1 MPNGLGVV
9 VMVRMGWKGSG
20 NLSKAMERKV
30 K

>member
-1 MPNGLGVV
+1 MGWGWL